1 MEKTTEKQVVVFQ
14 GGGQYFFWQMG
25 VVKYLS
31 EHFDLTETTMI
42 VGASA
47 GALAAVFLVCGVNA
61 NTALECALRLCDEV
75 KVWERWLKF
84 MGIWGSMVEQW
95 LDQLL
100 PDNAAELCT
109 NKVHILISQV
119 LKPKKVVSTFATK
132 QELIECL
139 LTSTH
144 IPFFMD
150 YSPFRWF
157 QGWWC
162 YDGCI
167 GNFTN
172 HPYKVFNGKDH
183 KYYFFSFQDDN
194 HHKYSIFH
202 GLPTNNKV
210 DVADLIQ
217 HGFQYAKRLHETNR
231 LNLQYR
237 RDSPGLGI
245 SSVPDGPEDCMMSIP
260 PPGL

>member
-1 MEKTTEKQVVVFQ
+1 MEKTREKQVVVFK

-25 VVKYLS
+25 VGEYLL
-31 EHFDLTETTMI
+31 ENFEMKETMI

-47 GALAAVFLVCGVNA
+47 GALAAVFLVCGINA
-61 NTALECALRLCDEV
+61 NTALECALCLCDEV
-75 KVWERWLKF
+75 NVWDRWLKF
-84 MGIWGSMVEQW
+84 MGIWGDMVAQW

-100 PDNAAELCT
+100 PDNAAELCSH
-109 NKVHILISQV
+109 KVHILISQI

-139 LTSTH
+139 LASTH

-150 YSPFRWF
+150 YWPFRRF

-172 HPYKVFNGKDH
+172 HPYKIFDKRSH
-183 KYYFFSFQDDN
+183 KYHFFSFQDDD
-194 HHKYSIFH
+194 HHQYSIFH

-210 DVADLIQ
+210 DVADFIQ

-231 LNLQYR
+231 LNLQCR
-237 RDSPGLGI
+237 RDSPDLGI
-245 SSVPDGPEDCMMSIP
+245 SSVPDEPEDCTKSIP
-260 PPGL
+260 PLGL